1 MIIDLKDF
9 DSFYKQLNEAEK
21 AKIIYFDSE
30 DASFVKKSWNELRVN
45 IDRLNYVTEAFQQ
58 ENKQVAELVMY
69 ICSLIEDVEYY
80 RKRSLSW
87 KQKKHKLNI
96 WRI

>member
-9 DSFYKQLNEAEK
+9 DSFYKQLNEVEK
-21 AKIIYFDSE
+21 AEIIYFDSE

-80 RKRSLSW
+80 RKRSL
-87 KQKKHKLNI
+87 
-96 WRI
+96 R